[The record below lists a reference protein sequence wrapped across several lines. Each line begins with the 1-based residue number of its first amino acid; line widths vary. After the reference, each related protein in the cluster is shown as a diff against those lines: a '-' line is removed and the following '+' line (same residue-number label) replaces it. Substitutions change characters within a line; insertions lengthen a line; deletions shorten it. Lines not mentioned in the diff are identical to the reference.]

1 MPVDSAKQR
10 RYSAQTM
17 TPQQVIAQFIA
28 DVGGVNKTAR
38 LLGVS
43 PALVCRV
50 RKGERTLT
58 PDFALRVERASQGRI
73 NKAALIWGAA
83 A

>member
-1 MPVDSAKQR
+1 MH
-10 RYSAQTM
+10 
-17 TPQQVIAQFIA
+17 TPQTVVAQFIA

-50 RKGERTLT
+50 RNGTRRLT
-58 PDFALRVERASQGRI
+58 PDFAMRVERASNGRI
-73 NKAALIWGAA
+73 SKAALIWGAA

>member
-1 MPVDSAKQR
+1 MHTPAEVVKSYVASA
-10 RYSAQTM
+10 
-17 TPQQVIAQFIA
+17 
-28 DVGGVNKTAR
+28 GG
-38 LLGVS
+38 
-43 PALVCRV
+43 V

>member
-50 RKGERTLT
+50 CNGTRRLT
-58 PDFALRVERASQGRI
+58 PDFAMRVERASNGRI
-73 NKAALIWGAA
+73 SKAALIWGAA

>member
-1 MPVDSAKQR
+1 MH
-10 RYSAQTM
+10 
-17 TPQQVIAQFIA
+17 TPRDVLAQFVA
-28 DVGGVNKTAR
+28 DSGGVRKAAAA
-38 LLGVS
+38 LGVS